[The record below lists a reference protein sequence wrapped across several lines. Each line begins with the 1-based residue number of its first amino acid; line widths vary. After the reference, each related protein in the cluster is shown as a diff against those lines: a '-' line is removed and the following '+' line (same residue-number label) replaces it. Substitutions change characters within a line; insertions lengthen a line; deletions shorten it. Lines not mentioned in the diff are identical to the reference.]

1 MSLGTVTVC
10 RDHRVDKEPKC
21 YSDRRGTVAD
31 ELRNESV
38 AELHFRWPA
47 AEALGEGEFV
57 AGRPSIG
64 VPGALKAPGTGADTR
79 NEPPVGLTRQ
89 GSRRTRVNPI
99 RVMVVDDSVVV
110 RKIVTDVLSADPDIE
125 VVGTAVNGKI
135 AVGKLDVLKPDL
147 VTMDI
152 EMPEMN
158 GIEAVRAI
166 RSGAGGQGHS
176 RVPIVMFS
184 TLTEGG
190 ASATLDALSSGANDY
205 VTKPANV
212 GSVGQSMDSVREQL
226 IPKIKALT
234 GRPVTLGTV
243 RTAAAAPPP
252 PPAARRTGPGKKP
265 AVLVIGS
272 STGGPEALA
281 RVLPQLPAS
290 LPVPVLLVQHM
301 PPVFTRQFAQR
312 LDRLCPLRVVEASD
326 GTPLAPGTV
335 HLAPGDHHLVVRSA
349 GPRSGLQTG
358 LHQGPPEN
366 FCRPAVDSLFRS
378 AVTAFDGAVLAV
390 VLTGMGAD
398 GRNGA
403 GEIRAAG
410 GTVLVQDQNTSVVWG
425 MPGAVSQ
432 AGYADEVL
440 PLDRIPEAINR
451 HLAGV
456 PGLRPAVSVAGGPR

>member
-1 MSLGTVTVC
+1 M
-10 RDHRVDKEPKC
+10 
-21 YSDRRGTVAD
+21 
-31 ELRNESV
+31 
-38 AELHFRWPA
+38 
-47 AEALGEGEFV
+47 
-57 AGRPSIG
+57 
-64 VPGALKAPGTGADTR
+64 
-79 NEPPVGLTRQ
+79 
-89 GSRRTRVNPI
+89 NPI

-110 RKIVTDVLSADPDIE
+110 RKIVTDVLSADPDID
-125 VVGTAVNGKI
+125 VVGTAVNGKV
-135 AVGKLDVLKPDL
+135 AVAKLEQLKPDL

-166 RSGAGGQGHS
+166 RGSRN
-176 RVPIVMFS
+176 RVPIIMFS
-184 TLTEGG
+184 TLTERG
-190 ASATLDALSSGANDY
+190 ASATLDALSAGANDY

-212 GSVGQSMDSVREQL
+212 GSVSQSMESVREQL
-226 IPKIKALT
+226 IPKIKALL
-234 GRPVTLGTV
+234 GRQP
-243 RTAAAAPPP
+243 TAAPARAAAPVPPP
-252 PPAARRTGPGKKP
+252 PPARPRTEPGKKP

-281 RVLPQLPAS
+281 KVLPQLPAT

-312 LDRLCPLRVVEASD
+312 LDRLCALRVVEASD
-326 GTPLAPGTV
+326 GTPLTPGTV
-335 HLAPGDHHLVVRSA
+335 HLAPGDHHLVVR
-349 GPRSGLQTG
+349 GGGRNGRTG
-358 LHQGPPEN
+358 LTTGLNQGPPEN
-366 FCRPAVDSLFRS
+366 FCRPAVDPLFRS
-378 AVTAFDGAVLAV
+378 AAAAFDGAVLAV

-403 GEIRAAG
+403 GEVRAAG

-440 PLDRIPEAINR
+440 PLDRIPEAITR

-456 PGLRPAVSVAGGPR
+456 AARPASTAGALR